1 MKQKILMLLA
11 AVLLGSVS
19 AIAQSGNNEP
29 LKGDVNE
36 DGVVDVADIA
46 AIIEIMANGG
56 GTSGETFYW
65 YAGQNPDDN
74 YITSSNYTSIATQSE
89 FTTKTINMTVGNYL
103 YVVVPSDK
111 TVKIADPQGNVVTM
125 NFYNESRGEYAKTP
139 NVEVNGCYLIRSR
152 ATTAAA
158 EAWTITLSDNPD
170 EETTYYWYV
179 GHENPVNMT
188 SITPLSSTAASAGAG
203 WRTIGATLPT
213 YSKTNPL
220 WHASNQIV
228 TATSK
233 STMYVALPSDNIKS
247 RNDITGDDVTGD
259 GWTINSTKKTLGGV
273 QYTIWTSIAGKKSF
287 SETLY

>member
-152 ATTAAA
+152 ATAAE

-203 WRTIGATLPT
+203 WRKIGTSFPT

-220 WHASNQIV
+220 WDGTIITTAS
-228 TATSK
+228 SK
-233 STMYVALPSDNIKS
+233 STQYMALPSSSIKS
-247 RNDITGDDVTGD
+247 RNAISGEDITSQGWNTVGTKTIAGVT
-259 GWTINSTKKTLGGV
+259 
-273 QYTIWTSIAGKKSF
+273 YTIYSSTNTKKSF
-287 SETLY
+287 ADLLY